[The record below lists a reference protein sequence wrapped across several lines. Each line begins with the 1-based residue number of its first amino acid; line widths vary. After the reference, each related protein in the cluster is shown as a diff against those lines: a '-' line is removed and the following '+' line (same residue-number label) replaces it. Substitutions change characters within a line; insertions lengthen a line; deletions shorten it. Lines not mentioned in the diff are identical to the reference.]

1 MSKNTRLSIDLN
13 ESEIH
18 VLRLAVDSILAEWED
33 YQNAPSSDRRQ
44 GHEVNKR
51 VLLLKSLSRRFAVLA
66 CIPIP

>member
-13 ESEIH
+13 KSEIH
-18 VLRLAVDSILAEWED
+18 VLRLGVDSILAEWED
-33 YQNAPSSDRRQ
+33 YERGRKFDNHSQ
-44 GHEVNKR
+44 ELWKR